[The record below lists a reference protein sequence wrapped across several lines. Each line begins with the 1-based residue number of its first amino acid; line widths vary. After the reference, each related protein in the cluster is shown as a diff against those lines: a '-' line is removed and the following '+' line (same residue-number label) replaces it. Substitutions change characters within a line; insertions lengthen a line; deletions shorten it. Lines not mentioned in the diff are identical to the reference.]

1 MIAYDDQMAK
11 SGSNVSSVGTESRL
25 AKPASRKVA
34 VMTGFDDRCDQTAAK
49 LADRLNLPLVTADTA
64 QSFPYLLVATHER
77 LELRENRGR
86 NVRPIYV
93 DTTVFGR
100 PRSTLNFSRRQPLAR
115 AIGPHTN
122 TVVDATAGIGQ
133 DTFLLALMGYRVT
146 AIERSAVIAALLQD
160 GLSRASDSL
169 AGRVDVI
176 SGDTREVL
184 PNIHPAPDT
193 VYLDPMFPPKRKRS
207 ALAKKSVRTLRDLV
221 GDDDDVMELLSV
233 CLRHA
238 ANRVVVKRPNYAD
251 LLKPERS
258 ASYQGKLVRYDVYF
272 VKAN

>member
-1 MIAYDDQMAK
+1 MIAYDDRMAK
-11 SGSNVSSVGTESRL
+11 SGNNVSSVGTESRL
-25 AKPASRKVA
+25 AKPVSRKIA
-34 VMTGFDDRCDQTAAK
+34 VMTGFGDGCDWTAAK

-64 QSFPYLLVATHER
+64 QSFPYLLVATQER

-86 NVRPIYV
+86 TARPIYV
-93 DTTVFGR
+93 DTTVFGK
-100 PRSTLNFSRRQPLAR
+100 PRSTLNLSRRQPLAR

-133 DTFLLALMGYRVT
+133 DAFLLALMGYRVT

-160 GLSRASDSL
+160 GLSRAGASL

-184 PNIHPAPDT
+184 PNMRPAPDT

-207 ALAKKSVRTLRDLV
+207 ALAKKSVRALRDLV
-221 GDDDDVMELLSV
+221 GDDDDAMELLSV

-238 ANRVVVKRPNYAD
+238 ANRVVVKRPSYAD
-251 LLKPERS
+251 PLKPARS
-258 ASYQGKLVRYDVYF
+258 ANYQGKLVRYDVYF
-272 VKAN
+272 VKA